1 MTPDSIENLFQS
13 IDTIIG
19 ARIASLPY
27 DQTIEC
33 EIVNVDKALDGEYLV
48 KYQNSTFTA
57 YSENKIF
64 QLNDIV
70 YVQIPQGDF
79 T

>member
-1 MTPDSIENLFQS
+1 MTPNS
-13 IDTIIG
+13 
-19 ARIASLPY
+19 
-27 DQTIEC
+27 
-33 EIVNVDKALDGEYLV
+33 IVNVDKALDGEYLV

-64 QLNDIV
+64 KLNDIV